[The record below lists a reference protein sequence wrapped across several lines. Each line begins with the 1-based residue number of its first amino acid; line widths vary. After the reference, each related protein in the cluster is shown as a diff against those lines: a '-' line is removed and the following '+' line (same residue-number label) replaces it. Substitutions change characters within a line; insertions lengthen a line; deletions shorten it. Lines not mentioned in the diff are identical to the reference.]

1 MTRAKEI
8 KILQDDMFH
17 KLDGRVK
24 ESDRGYSFAYLGD
37 DIGYRKR
44 KLADLF
50 EIMAELK
57 RYERELDAINS
68 I

>member
-1 MTRAKEI
+1 
-8 KILQDDMFH
+8 MFH
-17 KLDGRVK
+17 KLDDRVK

-57 RYERELDAINS
+57 RYERELDTINS